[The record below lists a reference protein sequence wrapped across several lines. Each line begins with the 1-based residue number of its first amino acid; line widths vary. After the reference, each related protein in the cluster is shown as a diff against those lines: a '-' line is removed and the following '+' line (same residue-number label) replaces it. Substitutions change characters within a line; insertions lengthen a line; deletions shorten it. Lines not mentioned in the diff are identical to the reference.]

1 MKEMRSVCNLQQSFR
16 FKRTLV
22 YALYRFSLH
31 VLKKQRI
38 LRVACRYMLEMYTRL
53 CACVQINKQYDQMNT
68 LLALCLV
75 LHPMRIDES
84 VHSGLK
90 EKFGDKMQRMQKGSE
105 QL

>member
-1 MKEMRSVCNLQQSFR
+1 
-16 FKRTLV
+16 
-22 YALYRFSLH
+22 
-31 VLKKQRI
+31 
-38 LRVACRYMLEMYTRL
+38 
-53 CACVQINKQYDQMNT
+53 MNT

-105 QL
+105 QLSAAALVHLFNTDVDGVVSN

>member
-1 MKEMRSVCNLQQSFR
+1 
-16 FKRTLV
+16 
-22 YALYRFSLH
+22 
-31 VLKKQRI
+31 
-38 LRVACRYMLEMYTRL
+38 MYTRL

>member
-1 MKEMRSVCNLQQSFR
+1 
-16 FKRTLV
+16 
-22 YALYRFSLH
+22 
-31 VLKKQRI
+31 
-38 LRVACRYMLEMYTRL
+38 
-53 CACVQINKQYDQMNT
+53 MNT